1 MSMITEFHA
10 AGDPN
15 TLTTFVGKTQSLCQI
30 GTQNTHTHYLCG
42 ENWPKR
48 PTILERLS
56 KILAWARGLTP
67 SDPVG
72 DSLSSDMSEGHRR
85 TVAAPKK
92 KCSNGSAR
100 GRAEGTETQPDYLVI
115 TMNRADQ
122 KNERLLGENNCT
134 KIEKWL

>member
-10 AGDPN
+10 AGAP
-15 TLTTFVGKTQSLCQI
+15 
-30 GTQNTHTHYLCG
+30 NTHTHYLCG

-85 TVAAPKK
+85 TTVAAPKK